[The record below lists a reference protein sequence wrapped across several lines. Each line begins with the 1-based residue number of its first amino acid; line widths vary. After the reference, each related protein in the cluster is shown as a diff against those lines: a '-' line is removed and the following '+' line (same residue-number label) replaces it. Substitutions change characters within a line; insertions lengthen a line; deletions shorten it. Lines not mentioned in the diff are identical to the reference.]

1 MIGDLNIALVYD
13 SVSHQFVKPHF
24 DECINEC
31 IKSISDKRKSMN
43 GKRIIRWMP
52 GLGLLFNYKRAYF
65 GYDLKAGLSV
75 AAVALPVAIAYTE
88 LLGINAIVGLYAC
101 ILPMII
107 YALFGTS
114 RQLITG
120 PDAATCAVIAAVVI
134 PLSAGDENTRWQ
146 LAIIMTAMTG
156 FWCIL
161 ASHFRLG
168 AFTDFLSR
176 PILQGL
182 LNGVAITIMVGQI
195 SKVFG
200 FDTSPEY
207 LIEKLIE
214 VPFRLMDAHW
224 PTLLMSTVT
233 LVLLLG
239 IRYFRH
245 RWPAPLI
252 AMVAMTYLSWQ
263 FDLANYGIA
272 IVNEEAGQTGLFLPV
287 VSMSSF
293 HPGLLRELIV
303 PSINL
308 AVISFVSF
316 MMTARSF
323 ASKNGYEVDADQELK
338 ALGIANIAAAL
349 SQGFA
354 VSAASSRTAVNDSV
368 GGKTQLVSIIAA
380 LVILLVLLFMT
391 DFLGY
396 IPLSSLGVVLIVSS
410 WSLLSIRHIW
420 SYRKRNP
427 QAFTL
432 ASFTLL
438 AVLLAGLI
446 NGIGFAVLLGL
457 LQFLR
462 IVFRPTDQLL
472 GVDEQGMIHSMNKD
486 NDIESIDGLMMYR
499 FNSPLTYFNVGYFK
513 KRVLQLVDSAPQR
526 PAWLAIDAAV
536 SFTYDDMSV
545 FASIDELIRELKIKG
560 VKLVLAGRRTEL
572 NRWIERNKMASNED
586 DLIIAP
592 DLYFVIRLYQSRQQ
606 IKEKQKETRQAQLN
620 QNNMHAV
627 IDVEPLE
634 EAIIQDTPKE
644 A

>member
-1 MIGDLNIALVYD
+1 
-13 SVSHQFVKPHF
+13 
-24 DECINEC
+24 
-31 IKSISDKRKSMN
+31 MN
-43 GKRIIRWMP
+43 GKRIIKWMP
-52 GLGLLFNYKRAYF
+52 GLGLLFNYKREYF

-101 ILPMII
+101 IFPMII

-200 FDTSPEY
+200 FETSPDH

-214 VPFRLMDAHW
+214 VPFRLMDAHLS
-224 PTLLMSTVT
+224 TVLMSGIT
-233 LVLLLG
+233 LALLLG
-239 IRYFRH
+239 IRYFRS

-252 AMVAMTYLSWQ
+252 AMVVMTYLSWQ
-263 FDLANYGIA
+263 FDLASYGIA
-272 IVNEEAGQTGLFLPV
+272 IVNKEAGNVDLFLPV
-287 VSMSSF
+287 VSMSGF
-293 HPGLLRELIV
+293 HPGVLRELLV

-323 ASKNGYEVDADQELK
+323 ASKNGYDVDADQELK

-391 DFLGY
+391 DFLAY
-396 IPLSSLGVVLIVSS
+396 IPLSSLGIVLIVSS

-420 SYRKRNP
+420 SYRKRNK

-462 IVFRPTDQLL
+462 IVFRPSDQLL
-472 GVDEQGMIHSMNKD
+472 GVDEQGMVHSMNKD
-486 NDIESIDGLMMYR
+486 NGIEPIDGLMMYR

-526 PAWLAIDAAV
+526 PAWLAVDAAV
-536 SFTYDDMSV
+536 SFTYDDVSV
-545 FASIDELIRELKIKG
+545 FAAIDELIRELRIKG

-572 NRWIERNKMASNED
+572 NRWIERNRISLNED

-606 IKEKQKETRQAQLN
+606 IKEKQKEARKEALKQEAGSQETE
-620 QNNMHAV
+620 NN
-627 IDVEPLE
+627 E
-634 EAIIQDTPKE
+634 EAILKVPIKGNTPTP
-644 A
+644 

>member
-1 MIGDLNIALVYD
+1 
-13 SVSHQFVKPHF
+13 
-24 DECINEC
+24 
-31 IKSISDKRKSMN
+31 MN
-43 GKRIIRWMP
+43 GKRIIKWMP
-52 GLGLLFNYKRAYF
+52 GLGLLFNYQREYL
-65 GYDLKAGLSV
+65 GYDIKAGLSV

-101 ILPMII
+101 ILPMIM

-161 ASHFRLG
+161 ASHFRFG

-182 LNGVAITIMVGQI
+182 LNGVAITIMVGQL

-200 FDTSPEY
+200 FTTSPEY
-207 LIEKLIE
+207 LIEKLLE
-214 VPFRLMDAHW
+214 VPFRFKEAHW
-224 PTLLMSTVT
+224 PTLLMSALT
-233 LVLLLG
+233 LALLLG
-239 IRYFRH
+239 IRHFRQ

-252 AMVAMTYLSWQ
+252 AMVVMTYLSWQ
-263 FDLANYGIA
+263 FDLVNYGIA
-272 IVNEEAGQTGLFLPV
+272 IVDKEADNGDLFLPI
-287 VSMSSF
+287 VSMSGF
-293 HPGLLRELIV
+293 HLGSLRELIV

-323 ASKNGYEVDADQELK
+323 ASKNGYDVDADQELK
-338 ALGIANIAAAL
+338 ALGIANIASAL

-368 GGKTQLVSIIAA
+368 GGKTQLVSIVAA
-380 LVILLVLLFMT
+380 LVILVVLLFMT
-391 DFLGY
+391 DFIAY

-420 SYRKRNP
+420 SYRKRNR

-432 ASFTLL
+432 ATFTLL

-462 IVFRPTDQLL
+462 IVFRPSDQLL
-472 GVDEQGMIHSMNKD
+472 GVDEQGMIHSINQG
-486 NDIESIDGLMMYR
+486 NGIESISGLMMYR

-526 PAWLAIDAAV
+526 PAWLAVDATV
-536 SFTYDDMSV
+536 SFTYDDVSV
-545 FASIDELIRELKIKG
+545 FAVIDELIRELRIKG

-572 NRWIERNKMASNED
+572 NRWIVRNKITINDD

-606 IKEKQKETRQAQLN
+606 IKEKHKQQQQEPFAEDNQATFIKDTETRG
-620 QNNMHAV
+620 
-627 IDVEPLE
+627 
-634 EAIIQDTPKE
+634 
-644 A
+644 

>member
-1 MIGDLNIALVYD
+1 
-13 SVSHQFVKPHF
+13 
-24 DECINEC
+24 
-31 IKSISDKRKSMN
+31 MN
-43 GKRIIRWMP
+43 GKRIIKWMP

-107 YALFGTS
+107 YAFFGTS

-224 PTLLMSTVT
+224 PTLLMSTIT

-239 IRYFRH
+239 IRHFRS

-252 AMVAMTYLSWQ
+252 AMVVMTYLSWQ
-263 FDLANYGIA
+263 FDLVDYGIA
-272 IVNEEAGQTGLFLPV
+272 IVNKDAGQIDMFLPV

-293 HPGLLRELIV
+293 HPGLLRELMV

-380 LVILLVLLFMT
+380 LVILFVLLFMT
-391 DFLGY
+391 DFLAY

-420 SYRKRNP
+420 SYRKRNR

-462 IVFRPTDQLL
+462 IVFRPSDQLL
-472 GVDEQGMIHSMNKD
+472 GVDEQGMVHSMNKD
-486 NDIESIDGLMMYR
+486 NDIEPIEGLMMYR
-499 FNSPLTYFNVGYFK
+499 FNSPLTYFNVAYFK
-513 KRVLQLVDSAPQR
+513 KRVLQLVDNAPKR
-526 PAWLAIDAAV
+526 PAWLAVDAAV
-536 SFTYDDMSV
+536 SFTYDDVSV
-545 FASIDELIRELKIKG
+545 FAAIDELIRELKIKG

-572 NRWIERNKMASNED
+572 NRWLERNKMSSNED

-592 DLYFVIRLYQSRQQ
+592 DLYFVIRLYQSRLQ
-606 IKEKQKETRQAQLN
+606 IKEKQKEELQAQQQQTNIEKVATSNITTEDVLLAKDTKLDN
-620 QNNMHAV
+620 QL
-627 IDVEPLE
+627 EPKKATE
-634 EAIIQDTPKE
+634 
-644 A
+644 